1 MLNLVFFCQ
10 PLKGFSILK
19 AQKNK
24 PRSNLSYCGELV
36 RCNDSDRFLQSMFF
50 PADIREDLWSL
61 FAFNHEIA
69 KTREVVSDSNLGLIR
84 LQWWRDEIKKIYERG
99 AVTDQEV
106 LKPLSQAIE
115 KYNLPRAH
123 FDKLLY
129 AREFDLEDVLPAN
142 LEGLMNY
149 ADFTTQPLFKLALI
163 ITGYDPDLEVVRP
176 IAVNY
181 ALAGILRSTG
191 YFSRQNR
198 FLLPEDLMN
207 KYSIPKDSFFDDD
220 HRDNLKLLIKDI
232 ANKRLTVSKSNNLFL
247 KSAQAISE
255 IYFKQMKSLDYDVL
269 SSAIKRDPSL
279 KVFRVFW
286 KTKIL

>member
-1 MLNLVFFCQ
+1 MLNLVFFYQ
-10 PLKGFSILK
+10 PLKVFSILK

-24 PRSNLSYCGELV
+24 SRSNLSYCGELV

-50 PADIREDLWSL
+50 PADIREDLWVL

-84 LQWWRDEIKKIYERG
+84 LKWWRDEIKKIYEQG
-99 AVTDQEV
+99 ALTDHEI
-106 LKPLSQAIE
+106 LKPLSTAI
-115 KYNLPRAH
+115 KKHNLPREH

-163 ITGYDPDLEVVRP
+163 ITGADPDLEVVQP
-176 IAVNY
+176 MAVNY

-207 KYSIPKDSFFDDD
+207 KYSITKDNFFDEEN
-220 HRDNLKLLIKDI
+220 RESLKSVVKEIVES
-232 ANKRLTVSKSNNLFL
+232 RLAISNSGNIFL
-247 KSAQAISE
+247 KSSEAISE
-255 IYFKQMKSLDYDVL
+255 IYFKQIKSLDYNVL
-269 SSAIKRDPSL
+269 SSAIKRDPLL

>member
-1 MLNLVFFCQ
+1 MLNLVFFYQ

-36 RCNDSDRFLQSMFF
+36 RCNDRDRFLQSMFF
-50 PADIREDLWSL
+50 PADIREDLWVL

-84 LQWWRDEIKKIYERG
+84 LQWWRDEIKKIYDQG
-99 AVTDQEV
+99 AVTDHEI
-106 LKPLSQAIE
+106 LKPLSTAIK
-115 KYNLPRAH
+115 KYNLPREH

-149 ADFTTQPLFKLALI
+149 ADFTTQPLFRLALI
-163 ITGYDPDLEVVRP
+163 ITGADSDLEVVQP

-207 KYSIPKDSFFDDD
+207 KYSITKESFFDEE
-220 HRDNLKLLIKDI
+220 NSESLKPIVKEI
-232 ANKRLTVSKSNNLFL
+232 VESRLAILNSDSIFL
-247 KSAQAISE
+247 KSAQAISG
-255 IYFKQMKSLDYDVL
+255 IYFKQIESLDYDVL
-269 SSAIKRDPSL
+269 SSAIKREPSL